1 MWSLDK
7 FMEKKGDEFTFVGTI
22 IRERID
28 KEKC

>member
-1 MWSLDK
+1 MWSPDK
-7 FMEKKGDEFTFVGTI
+7 IMEKKGDEFTFVGTI